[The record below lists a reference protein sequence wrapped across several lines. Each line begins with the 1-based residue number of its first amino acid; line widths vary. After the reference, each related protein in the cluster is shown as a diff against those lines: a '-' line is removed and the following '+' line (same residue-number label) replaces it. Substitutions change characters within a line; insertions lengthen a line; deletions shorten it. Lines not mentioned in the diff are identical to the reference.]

1 MINYSKD
8 FLSDD
13 DKQLTINFDK
23 EFILPNSKIYNGLGE
38 TQDFINNN
46 LLSSNLWCNNY
57 YSSGALE
64 TTKLENSIP
73 KIKSGTSFIADS
85 DTHES
90 ICTLCMDSYGNT
102 KVDGAIIRDKA
113 TSNIQFIKYSTE
125 SLRAKVLEIHDKSI
139 IAEVYY
145 DDHESER
152 EFNEIFKDIL
162 EEANLLE
169 QGSLFEIV
177 TERHR
182 NGFSVDVRAISE
194 DLSEEDNLLFLEI
207 MKDRNNKC

>member
-1 MINYSKD
+1 MKTYSFEPCTSNK
-8 FLSDD
+8 L
-13 DKQLTINFDK
+13 KQELI
-23 EFILPNSKIYNGLGE
+23 E
-38 TQDFINNN
+38 Q
-46 LLSSNLWCNNY
+46 LSSSIENILKNQKLWTECYNTKD
-57 YSSGALE
+57 LE
-64 TTKLENSIP
+64 TTKPISSLPRIQHGLP
-73 KIKSGTSFIADS
+73 FIADS
-85 DTHES
+85 ELYESVCTLTKDCDGYTKLDES
-90 ICTLCMDSYGNT
+90 I
-102 KVDGAIIRDKA
+102 IRNKKTNDL
-113 TSNIQFIKYSTE
+113 QFIKYSTE

-182 NGFSVDVRAISE
+182 NGFSVDVRAVSE

>member
-1 MINYSKD
+1 MINYFEKYS
-8 FLSDD
+8 LENSA
-13 DKQLTINFDK
+13 QLYSRVVTRQ
-23 EFILPNSKIYNGLGE
+23 KIIENL
-38 TQDFINNN
+38 QDTKKIINNDFPDN
-46 LLSSNLWCNNY
+46 DLWVECY
-57 YSSGALE
+57 PEKVLE
-64 TTKLENSIP
+64 TTKPESSLPRIQQ
-73 KIKSGTSFIADS
+73 GTQFIADS
-85 DTHES
+85 ELYESVCTLTKDCDGYTKLDES
-90 ICTLCMDSYGNT
+90 I
-102 KVDGAIIRDKA
+102 IRNKKTNDL
-113 TSNIQFIKYSTE
+113 QFIKYSTE

-145 DDHESER
+145 DDHESEQ

-182 NGFSVDVRAISE
+182 NGFSVDVRAVSE
-194 DLSEEDNLLFLEI
+194 DLSEEDKLLFLEI

>member
-1 MINYSKD
+1 
-8 FLSDD
+8 
-13 DKQLTINFDK
+13 
-23 EFILPNSKIYNGLGE
+23 
-38 TQDFINNN
+38 
-46 LLSSNLWCNNY
+46 
-57 YSSGALE
+57 
-64 TTKLENSIP
+64 
-73 KIKSGTSFIADS
+73 
-85 DTHES
+85 
-90 ICTLCMDSYGNT
+90 MDSYGNT